1 MQEPLRYNDAPNWWH
16 TDFVTPRGLFALFV
30 MTDHHHLI
38 FCEAFAQGCA
48 VLTIP
53 VSVKGIVVVD
63 GRVLLL
69 RNERDE
75 WDLPGGR
82 PDAAEAYEAAVV
94 RETREEANVT
104 VEALDHL
111 DDWLYEVLPGRFVR
125 ILAYGCRVLDA
136 SRPVLSAEHR
146 ELRFFAP
153 EELDGLRL
161 HEGYRRAI
169 DRWFAR
175 AIR

>member
-1 MQEPLRYNDAPNWWH
+1 M
-16 TDFVTPRGLFALFV
+16 
-30 MTDHHHLI
+30 
-38 FCEAFAQGCA
+38 
-48 VLTIP
+48 
-53 VSVKGIVVVD
+53 VD

-82 PDAAEAYEAAVV
+82 PDAGETYEAAVV
-94 RETREEANVT
+94 REAREEANVE
-104 VEALDHL
+104 VAASSCL
-111 DDWLYEVLPGRFVR
+111 DDWAYEVLPGRFVR
-125 ILAYGCRVLDA
+125 ILAYGCRVIDA
-136 SRPVLSAEHR
+136 SQTALSQEHR

-161 HEGYRRAI
+161 HEGYRRVI

-175 AIR
+175 ATR

>member
-1 MQEPLRYNDAPNWWH
+1 M
-16 TDFVTPRGLFALFV
+16 
-30 MTDHHHLI
+30 
-38 FCEAFAQGCA
+38 
-48 VLTIP
+48 TIP
-53 VSVKGIVVVD
+53 MSVKGVVVVD

-82 PDAAEAYEAAVV
+82 PDAGESQEAALV
-94 RETREEANVT
+94 REAHEEANIQVMA
-104 VEALDHL
+104 VECL
-111 DDWLYEVLPGRFVR
+111 DDWPYEVLPGRFVR
-125 ILAYGCRVLDA
+125 IRAYGCRVIDA
-136 SRPVLSAEHR
+136 SRTALSHEHR

-161 HEGYRRAI
+161 HGGYRRVI
-169 DRWFAR
+169 DLWLAR

>member
-1 MQEPLRYNDAPNWWH
+1 M
-16 TDFVTPRGLFALFV
+16 
-30 MTDHHHLI
+30 
-38 FCEAFAQGCA
+38 
-48 VLTIP
+48 
-53 VSVKGIVVVD
+53 SVKGIIVVN

-82 PDAAEAYEAAVV
+82 PDSGESQEATLAREA
-94 RETREEANVT
+94 REEANVEIAA
-104 VEALDHL
+104 VECLG
-111 DDWLYEVLPGRFVR
+111 DWRYEVLPSRFVR
-125 ILAYGCRVLDA
+125 IRAYGCRVIDA
-136 SRPVLSAEHR
+136 SQAALSHEHR

-161 HEGYRRAI
+161 HDGYRRVI
-169 DRWFAR
+169 DLWFAR

>member
-1 MQEPLRYNDAPNWWH
+1 
-16 TDFVTPRGLFALFV
+16 
-30 MTDHHHLI
+30 MTL
-38 FCEAFAQGCA
+38 
-48 VLTIP
+48 P
-53 VSVKGIVVVD
+53 VSVKGVVVVD

-82 PDAAEAYEAAVV
+82 PDAGETYEAAVV
-94 RETREEANVT
+94 REAREEANVE
-104 VEALDHL
+104 VAALDCL
-111 DDWLYEVLPGRFVR
+111 DDWSYEVLPGRLVR
-125 ILAYGCRVLDA
+125 ILAYGCRVIDT
-136 SRPVLSAEHR
+136 SRMALGPEHR

-153 EELDGLRL
+153 DELTGLRL
-161 HEGYRRAI
+161 HDGYRRVI

>member
-1 MQEPLRYNDAPNWWH
+1 
-16 TDFVTPRGLFALFV
+16 
-30 MTDHHHLI
+30 
-38 FCEAFAQGCA
+38 
-48 VLTIP
+48 LTIP
-53 VSVKGIVVVD
+53 LSVKGVVVVD

-82 PDAAEAYEAAVV
+82 PDAGEAYEAAVA
-94 RETREEANVT
+94 REAREEANVEVT
-104 VEALDHL
+104 ALDRL

-136 SRPVLSAEHR
+136 SKAASGDEHL

-153 EELDGLRL
+153 GELDGLRL
-161 HEGYRRAI
+161 HDGYRRVI
-169 DRWFAR
+169 DRWLAR

>member
-1 MQEPLRYNDAPNWWH
+1 
-16 TDFVTPRGLFALFV
+16 
-30 MTDHHHLI
+30 
-38 FCEAFAQGCA
+38 
-48 VLTIP
+48 LTIP
-53 VSVKGIVVVD
+53 VSVKGVVVVD

-82 PDAAEAYEAAVV
+82 PDSGETFEAAIA
-94 RETREEANVT
+94 REAREEANVE
-104 VEALDHL
+104 VAALDRL
-111 DDWLYEVLPGRFVR
+111 DDWPYEVLPGRYVR

-136 SRPVLSAEHR
+136 SRAALGEEHR

-161 HEGYRRAI
+161 HDGYRRAI

>member
-1 MQEPLRYNDAPNWWH
+1 M
-16 TDFVTPRGLFALFV
+16 
-30 MTDHHHLI
+30 
-38 FCEAFAQGCA
+38 
-48 VLTIP
+48 TIP
-53 VSVKGIVVVD
+53 VSIKGVIVVD

-69 RNERDE
+69 RNDRNE

-82 PDAAEAYEAAVV
+82 PDAGEAHEATVT
-94 RETREEANVT
+94 REAREEANVE
-104 VEALDHL
+104 VDAVDCL
-111 DDWLYEVLPGRFVR
+111 DDWPYEVLPGRFVR

-136 SRPVLSAEHR
+136 SNPALSAEHR

-153 EELDGLRL
+153 EELDGLNL
-161 HEGYRRAI
+161 HDGYRRVI

>member
-1 MQEPLRYNDAPNWWH
+1 M
-16 TDFVTPRGLFALFV
+16 
-30 MTDHHHLI
+30 
-38 FCEAFAQGCA
+38 
-48 VLTIP
+48 P
-53 VSVKGIVVVD
+53 VSVKGVVVVD

-82 PDAAEAYEAAVV
+82 PDAGESHEATVV
-94 RETREEANVT
+94 REAREEANIDVA
-104 VEALDHL
+104 ALDRL
-111 DDWLYEVLPGRFVR
+111 DDWPYEVLPGRFVR

-136 SRPVLSAEHR
+136 SRAALSEEHR

-161 HEGYRRAI
+161 HDGYRRVI

>member
-1 MQEPLRYNDAPNWWH
+1 
-16 TDFVTPRGLFALFV
+16 
-30 MTDHHHLI
+30 MTM
-38 FCEAFAQGCA
+38 
-48 VLTIP
+48 P
-53 VSVKGIVVVD
+53 VSVKAVVVVD

-82 PDAAEAYEAAVV
+82 PDAGEAYETAVA
-94 RETREEANVT
+94 REAREEANVA
-104 VEALDHL
+104 VDALDCL
-111 DDWLYEVLPGRFVR
+111 DDWPYEVLPGRFVR

-136 SRPVLSAEHR
+136 SQPALSAEHR

-153 EELDGLRL
+153 EELDGLKL
-161 HEGYRRAI
+161 HDGYRRAI
-169 DRWFAR
+169 DRWLAR

>member
-1 MQEPLRYNDAPNWWH
+1 
-16 TDFVTPRGLFALFV
+16 
-30 MTDHHHLI
+30 
-38 FCEAFAQGCA
+38 
-48 VLTIP
+48 LTIP
-53 VSVKGIVVVD
+53 VSVKGVVLVD

-82 PDAAEAYEAAVV
+82 PDAGEAYEAAVA
-94 RETREEANVT
+94 RETREEANVE
-104 VEALDHL
+104 VAAIDCLG
-111 DDWLYEVLPGRFVR
+111 DWPYEVLPGRFVR

-136 SRPVLSAEHR
+136 SRPALSDEHR

-153 EELDGLRL
+153 GELDGLRL
-161 HEGYRRAI
+161 HDGYRRAI
-169 DRWFAR
+169 DRWFAC